1 MLLRF
6 FKMLPHLS
14 SPVQFVIKLQIFIHF
29 TVQVSKLF
37 RAGHVF
43 GFRSL
48 FICPLAFC
56 GHSTCHRWLRL
67 ETSFVRVVLG
77 PGGSLSERRPTNSP
91 KPRKQKNRTKNLF
104 PTARQAGK
112 VGKLTKGQVHKH
124 RRDHDEAVRWKG
136 RIVADYIYPS
146 ICTYSRLPEEISGW
160 QSKLN
165 STRAQNQN
173 KQQWSNGIELQNPE
187 TRNQTPETQTQ
198 IQIQIF

>member
-1 MLLRF
+1 MKYIHIAQIDNGCSTCCTEPTKKLVNQLTNRLTDWMSECVFPNWRPVCVSQRQKAQYLSISWRF
-6 FKMLPHLS
+6 PNASPVFKMLPHLS

-77 PGGSLSERRPTNSP
+77 PGGSLSEKTANQQP
-91 KPRKQKNRTKNLF
+91 KPSQQKTEQKTCFR
-104 PTARQAGK
+104 PQD
-112 VGKLTKGQVHKH
+112 KLEKWG
-124 RRDHDEAVRWKG
+124 
-136 RIVADYIYPS
+136 
-146 ICTYSRLPEEISGW
+146 
-160 QSKLN
+160 N
-165 STRAQNQN
+165 
-173 KQQWSNGIELQNPE
+173 
-187 TRNQTPETQTQ
+187 
-198 IQIQIF
+198 